1 MSEAR
6 LRCAAQIL
14 DKIENMWTYYYEEPL
29 KVSMAWEKFLIFL
42 TMCPLQA
49 DWNSSACVRVCVRA
63 GERVCARVCVSYLN
77 DLFWKTGLQPLEV
90 FPVGNQELK
99 HVTRN
104 LGHCLVPKLCTQRRG
119 GDGHSTRQLTH

>member
-1 MSEAR
+1 MFVHQQDGSQRSRSTKHKAGNQGIVSLTQLKSFVKTTKNLKGQKHQAQKAGFYRSACWMSEAR

-63 GERVCARVCVSYLN
+63 GERACGR
-77 DLFWKTGLQPLEV
+77 
-90 FPVGNQELK
+90 
-99 HVTRN
+99 
-104 LGHCLVPKLCTQRRG
+104 
-119 GDGHSTRQLTH
+119 